1 MQTVCLVGK
10 PNVGKSS
17 IFNRLIKENKSIIM
31 DTPGVTRDRI
41 YGRVNHNDKSFY
53 LIDTG
58 GISLGEDD
66 FAKDILVQAT
76 LAIDEADLVL
86 FVVDGNDDPDAS
98 DKKVAEIL
106 HKSSKKVIVVVNK
119 IDNDKKK
126 ENLYNYYELGF
137 SDLVAVSASHNI
149 GFDGLLNTITSD
161 LPEEVKEEDTSLKFC
176 IIGRP
181 NVGKSSLINEKVDAI
196 VIDDARLDILKEEN
210 NEEYNLLKKIGSY
223 SIDVKSE
230 KIGKEVDVTN
240 SSFNI
245 YVSGI
250 DTYGSINKVSRSDV
264 NILITV
270 NPVTKEILLTNIP
283 RDYYVKLHKNGEYDK
298 LTHAGIYGIDE
309 SINTL
314 EDLFDTKINYYVK
327 VNFTSLVDIVDA
339 LDGIT
344 VNSPYSFVSQDGYSY
359 KKGDNILDGKKALS
373 FARERKSFKEGDR
386 TRGENQQRVLTALI
400 NKAMSPK
407 IITNYTNL
415 LTSLKGKFVT
425 NISDEDITKLIKMQ
439 LKNNSSWTIKSISVN
454 GTDAMD
460 YVYSYN
466 KTKLYVMKPDYE
478 TVNNAK
484 EQIKK
489 VQDKKG

>member
-181 NVGKSSLINEKVDAI
+181 NVGKSSLINAILNEERAIVSDVAGTTRDAI
-196 VIDDARLDILKEEN
+196 DTKFKYNHEDITVIDTAGMRKKGKIYESVEKYSLIRSLKAIDRSDVCVLVIDASTGIIEHDKHIASYALDAGKGIVICVNKWDTINNPDSDIRKWKEDIKNEFQFIPYAHTVFLSAKTKKRLSGLMPEVINAYNNNRKEVKTSLLNNIIMEAVSMHEPPSYKGKRLKIYFVSQTGTCPPKFTFSVNNKGLVHFSYERYLEN
-210 NEEYNLLKKIGSY
+210 QIRNN
-223 SIDVKSE
+223 IDFDGTPIMIQFKNKSE
-230 KIGKEVDVTN
+230 K
-240 SSFNI
+240 
-245 YVSGI
+245 
-250 DTYGSINKVSRSDV
+250 
-264 NILITV
+264 
-270 NPVTKEILLTNIP
+270 
-283 RDYYVKLHKNGEYDK
+283 
-298 LTHAGIYGIDE
+298 
-309 SINTL
+309 
-314 EDLFDTKINYYVK
+314 
-327 VNFTSLVDIVDA
+327 
-339 LDGIT
+339 
-344 VNSPYSFVSQDGYSY
+344 
-359 KKGDNILDGKKALS
+359 
-373 FARERKSFKEGDR
+373 
-386 TRGENQQRVLTALI
+386 
-400 NKAMSPK
+400 
-407 IITNYTNL
+407 
-415 LTSLKGKFVT
+415 
-425 NISDEDITKLIKMQ
+425 
-439 LKNNSSWTIKSISVN
+439 
-454 GTDAMD
+454 
-460 YVYSYN
+460 
-466 KTKLYVMKPDYE
+466 
-478 TVNNAK
+478 
-484 EQIKK
+484 
-489 VQDKKG
+489 